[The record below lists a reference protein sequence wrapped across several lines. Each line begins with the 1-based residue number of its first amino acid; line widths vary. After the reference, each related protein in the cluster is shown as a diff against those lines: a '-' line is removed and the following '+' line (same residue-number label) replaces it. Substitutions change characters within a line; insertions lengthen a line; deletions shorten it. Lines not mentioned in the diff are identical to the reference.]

1 MGKFTFHETPI
12 EGLYVVEPT
21 VFADQRG
28 YFLETYNDEFAPYVK
43 HLDGTPCQYVQDNE
57 SRSQKGVLRG
67 LHMQLTQP
75 QGKLVRVLQG
85 EVYDVAVDAR
95 KGSPTYGQHLG
106 VVLSEENKKQLLI
119 PEGFLHGF
127 AVLSETATFAYK
139 CTRLYAPGDEFGIM
153 WNDKELNIPW
163 PVTEEE
169 AILAEKDKKNHDFSE
184 LTEVLG
190 R

>member
-1 MGKFTFHETPI
+1 MGKFTFNETFI

-43 HLDGTPCQYVQDNE
+43 HLDGTPCAYVQDNE
-57 SRSQKGVLRG
+57 SKSQKGVLRG
-67 LHMQLTQP
+67 LHMQLTKP

-95 KGSPTYGQHLG
+95 KGSKTFGQHYG
-106 VVLSEENKKQLLI
+106 IVLSSENKKQLLI

-127 AVLSETATFAYK
+127 AVLSDTAVFAYK
-139 CTRLYAPGDEFGIM
+139 CTRLYAPGDEFGVM

-163 PVTEEE
+163 PIAETE
-169 AILAEKDKKNHDFSE
+169 AILAEKDKKNHDFRE
-184 LTEVLG
+184 LAEVLG

>member
-1 MGKFTFHETPI
+1 MGKFTFHETFI
-12 EGLYVVEPT
+12 KDLYVVEPT

-28 YFLETYNDEFAPYVK
+28 YFMETYNDEFAPYVK
-43 HLDGTPCQYVQDNE
+43 HLDGTLCQYVQDNE
-57 SRSQKGVLRG
+57 SKSQKGVLRG
-67 LHMQLTQP
+67 LHMQLTKP

-95 KGSPTYGQHLG
+95 KGSKTYGQHYG
-106 VVLSEENKKQLLI
+106 IVLSSENKKQLLI

-127 AVLSETATFAYK
+127 AVLSETAVFAYK
-139 CTRLYAPGDEFGIM
+139 CTRLYAPGDEFGVM

-163 PVTEEE
+163 PVAEAE
-169 AILAEKDKKNHDFSE
+169 AILAEKDKKNHDFLE
-184 LTEVLG
+184 LSEVLG